1 MVEILNPNGGFPC
14 LLVCDHASSSLPD
27 EYKNLGLQPNALEK
41 HIAVDIG
48 IDAVVRTL
56 SDLLDAPAVLAQ
68 HSRLLIDTNR
78 WIADPQ
84 STPEVSDNV
93 VVPGNLHI
101 SEQERRLRH
110 ERYFWPFHTA
120 IAEYV
125 RALGQRHAKPAFFAL
140 HSCTRA
146 MSTGPARA
154 MDGGTI
160 WHEQPRFANSIA
172 HALRS
177 DFSLNITDNQPYS
190 GIGGTAF
197 TIDYHTWGTGI
208 EACGF
213 EILND
218 LIGTPTDQEKWAS
231 FLATALRSA
240 CA

>member
-14 LLVCDHASSSLPD
+14 LLVCDHASATLPE
-27 EYKNLGLQPNALEK
+27 EYKNLGLQPDVFEK

-48 IDAVVRTL
+48 IDAVVRIL

-84 STPEVSDNV
+84 STPEVSDGII
-93 VVPGNLHI
+93 VPGNLDI
-101 SEQERRLRH
+101 SEQERCLRH
-110 ERYFWPFHTA
+110 DRYFWPFHATVTKS
-120 IAEYV
+120 IQ
-125 RALGQRHAKPAFFAL
+125 ALGQRHPKPAFFAL
-140 HSCTRA
+140 HSCTRK
-146 MSTGPARA
+146 MSTGVVRT

-172 HALRS
+172 RALRAE
-177 DFSLNITDNQPYS
+177 FNLNITENEPYS
-190 GIGGTAF
+190 GVGGTAF

-208 EACGF
+208 DACGF

-218 LIGTPTDQEKWAS
+218 QIENAADQEQWAS
-231 FLATALRSA
+231 FLAGAMRSA